1 MFYTHSDNYRT
12 GIRGTPSVS
21 LPQELPREERLLSGQ
36 SRRRL
41 EEVEREEG
49 DIDTLLRS
57 GRIEAIVHGLWE
69 KMNSVSR
76 DAQGSVQDVAALRG
90 ELTRIEG
97 TIKDFAAT
105 GSVETLGAVVEEQRL
120 RLDSLILGTWVLS
133 IVSVFDDF
141 LSC

>member
-1 MFYTHSDNYRT
+1 M
-12 GIRGTPSVS
+12 S
-21 LPQELPREERLLSGQ
+21 LPQEVPREERLLSGQ

-120 RLDSLILGTWVLS
+120 RLDSLILGTWVPS
-133 IVSVFDDF
+133 IVSG
-141 LSC
+141 LR